1 MHSGSPEV
9 LDFVR
14 ARERDWRWWDNTD
27 IKRPLVSIVAVRP
40 EDEFEV
46 ARPDKGV
53 TLRIRCAWENTP
65 QGLLKQPLAEFVKLT
80 VDGDEVAPA
89 LISKKRPNG
98 LLDEHYHHLHLP
110 DLKQGRHTARVIVR
124 SVTTNDQVEKTL
136 EFMA

>member
-110 DLKQGRHTARVIVR
+110 DLKHGRHTARVIVR